1 VRIGADRRGSMH
13 GGVGR
18 QVSPENR
25 PSKPVGQVEL
35 SENERVRGV
44 ETTEMNRFV
53 IFCASWAKSEDWFG
67 QVESVENEWF
77 EALKPLNLSRFCDFG

>member
-1 VRIGADRRGSMH
+1 MGSE
-13 GGVGR
+13 GKLV
-18 QVSPENR
+18 PKIDPPNR
-25 PSKPVGQVEL
+25 LGKWNFV
-35 SENERVRGV
+35 ENERVRGV

-77 EALKPLNLSRFCDFG
+77 EALKPLNLSRFCGFG